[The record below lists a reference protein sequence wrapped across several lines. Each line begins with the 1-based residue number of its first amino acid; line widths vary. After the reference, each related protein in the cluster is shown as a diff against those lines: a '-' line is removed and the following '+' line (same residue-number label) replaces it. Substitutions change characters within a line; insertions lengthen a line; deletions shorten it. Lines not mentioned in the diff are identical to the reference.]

1 MFGRTR
7 EKTHRQT
14 HTHNKMTD
22 QNNTAEVYDNENDFS
37 MEVENFVDDGM
48 DYSQDIDFSQ
58 DMGDHYTDDEPDCPV
73 CGSCG
78 CYDEE
83 CEMEIDRAEYQAQY
97 WADF

>member
-22 QNNTAEVYDNENDFS
+22 QNNTAEVYDNEMDYS
-37 MEVENFVDDGM
+37 QEVENFVDDEM
-48 DYSQDIDFSQ
+48 DYSQ
-58 DMGDHYTDDEPDCPV
+58 DMGDHNTDDEPDCPV
-73 CGSCG
+73 CGACG

>member
-22 QNNTAEVYDNENDFS
+22 QNNTAEVYDNEMDFS
-37 MEVENFVDDGM
+37 QEVENFVDDEM
-48 DYSQDIDFSQ
+48 DYSQ
-58 DMGDHYTDDEPDCPV
+58 DMGDHNTDDEPDCPV
-73 CGSCG
+73 CGACG

>member
-22 QNNTAEVYDNENDFS
+22 QNNTAEVYDNEMDFS
-37 MEVENFVDDGM
+37 QEVENFVDDEM
-48 DYSQDIDFSQ
+48 DYSQ

-73 CGSCG
+73 CGACG

>member
-22 QNNTAEVYDNENDFS
+22 QNNTAEVYDNEMDYS
-37 MEVENFVDDGM
+37 QEVENFVDDEM
-48 DYSQDIDFSQ
+48 DYSQ

-73 CGSCG
+73 CGACG

>member
-22 QNNTAEVYDNENDFS
+22 LNNTAEVYDNEMDYS
-37 MEVENFVDDGM
+37 QEVDNFVDDEM
-48 DYSQDIDFSQ
+48 DYSQ

-73 CGSCG
+73 CGACG
-78 CYDEE
+78 CCDEE
-83 CEMEIDRAEYQAQY
+83 CEMEIDRAEYLAQY